1 MAKKI
6 TIYTISTCPFSQQEK
21 EYLKAHGFDF
31 EEKNLEQNR
40 EWLTEMLAVSNN
52 FAGTP
57 VTKIEDTESGQIT
70 VLKGFTKE
78 EFDKVLGIEEKKE
91 EVMLNADLNVS
102 SASKSSDPKTFLQ
115 QQPPLSKNVKSSQS
129 SSQNPSFSPPPP
141 PPPPPAPFSQPTN
154 VSSDSSSQNID
165 DPLKAI
171 MEDLQKVA
179 EGEQNSSSNNISQN
193 NPSQN
198 DLPNIPDFP
207 GK

>member
-115 QQPPLSKNVKSSQS
+115 QQPPLSKNVESSQS
-129 SSQNPSFSPPPP
+129 SSQNPSFSS

>member
-102 SASKSSDPKTFLQ
+102 SASKSSNPKTFLQ
-115 QQPPLSKNVKSSQS
+115 QQPPLSKNVESSQS
-129 SSQNPSFSPPPP
+129 SSQNPSFSS